1 MSRLSKLPLLFLS
14 VTW

>member
-1 MSRLSKLPLLFLS
+1 LHPIPFLS